1 MKSKRT
7 TKKANGGELE
17 KSEELI
23 VNFEVFFKIQDEVA
37 HRDHAIVKIVL
48 FGIFQ
53 DNQDEWIESSQFK
66 FKMASF
72 FGKKKGSKTDL
83 PTGWRLPRVL

>member
-37 HRDHAIVKIVL
+37 HRDHVIVKIVL

-72 FGKKKGSKTDL
+72 FGKKGSKTDL